1 LIDDEAK
8 KIEDEAQREV
18 QRKQMLIDDEAK
30 KIEDEAQRE
39 VQRKRNSKLMR
50 QMQEVRGEQWL
61 EERLRPLPDTYFPE
75 VTFCVLRF
83 FFFRLF
89 N

>member
-18 QRKQMLIDDEAK
+18 H
-30 KIEDEAQRE
+30 
-39 VQRKRNSKLMR
+39 RKRNSKLMR
-50 QMQEVRGEQWL
+50 QMQELRGEQWL
-61 EERLRPLPDTYFPE
+61 EERRRPLPDTYFPE
-75 VTFCVLRF
+75 VTSLFELFF

>member
-1 LIDDEAK
+1 MIDDDAK

-61 EERLRPLPDTYFPE
+61 EERRRPLPDTYFPE
-75 VTFCVLRF
+75 VTFCF
-83 FFFRLF
+83 ALF
-89 N
+89 

>member
-1 LIDDEAK
+1 MIDDEAK
-8 KIEDEAQREV
+8 IIQDEAQREV

-50 QMQEVRGEQWL
+50 QMQELRGEQWL

-75 VTFCVLRF
+75 VTFCFAL

>member
-1 LIDDEAK
+1 MWRQSLSANTQAAK
-8 KIEDEAQREV
+8 HELQHK
-18 QRKQMLIDDEAK
+18 KLIDDEAK

-75 VTFCVLRF
+75 VTS
-83 FFFRLF
+83 
-89 N
+89 